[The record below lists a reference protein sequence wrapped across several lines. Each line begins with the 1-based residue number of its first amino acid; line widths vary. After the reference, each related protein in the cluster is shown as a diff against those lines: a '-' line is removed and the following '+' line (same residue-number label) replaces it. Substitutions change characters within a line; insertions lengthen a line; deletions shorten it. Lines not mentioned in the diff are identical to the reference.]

1 MLLTLAVSSILR
13 IGRFDDRWF
22 HCRAYAENFKSTVW
36 RFVMSQYDGTK
47 GAETKYLREVKEL
60 NERLPDLQREFAKY
74 TVSGQLVTEWMRSSH
89 TLPFDQKI
97 ALYREL
103 RIKDQADWYSKKAK
117 FNCRMEQNWF
127 WAIVASEFV
136 GLVIAAIQAWLL
148 LGFNPVSGVATV
160 GAALIAWFQIKRF
173 SDLGTS
179 YAIAAT
185 DLQRISETH
194 RGITSQHEIDFMVQE
209 AETAISR
216 EHSMWLARRV
226 IV

>member
-1 MLLTLAVSSILR
+1 
-13 IGRFDDRWF
+13 
-22 HCRAYAENFKSTVW
+22 
-36 RFVMSQYDGTK
+36 MSQYDGTK